1 MEKKELERELEF
13 TNDGEKW
20 KVEGIDHCEDL
31 GWIVYYYPA
40 GAAAPIMLNEC
51 EHSSIAEVLL
61 WAKGIEWQ
69 PQEGDSR
76 REYEDNYEK
85 LKVAELKSK
94 CEELGIELSNIPHPH
109 RRYAE
114 NAPQGGYYSGT
125 TSQSSR

>member
-1 MEKKELERELEF
+1 M
-13 TNDGEKW
+13 
-20 KVEGIDHCEDL
+20 
-31 GWIVYYYPA
+31 YPA
-40 GAAAPIMLNEC
+40 DAAAPIMLNEC

-94 CEELGIELSNIPHPH
+94 CEELGIELSNIPI
-109 RRYAE
+109 A
-114 NAPQGGYYSGT
+114 GT
-125 TSQSSR
+125 RKTPLKADIIAALRAKAAASEQ